1 MRLLEP
7 YGDDALIYI
16 GVELKQGYVGFVD
29 GEEDKNIK
37 DKYMFVLKSD
47 ALNDWY
53 KGDIMEL
60 GGGSLM
66 SEKRFEF
73 YSDEYLIGVLDTV
86 TGRTLNSF
94 EIVDCLNEQQAEID
108 DLKEENEQLR
118 QANRTLGDNLKQEEE
133 ENVNEYN
140 ALLKENEQLKE
151 ENEDFRQRIKELQRS
166 REYWIQDNNRLTKKN
181 NELIAKIDFLERVID
196 GDV

>member
-1 MRLLEP
+1 MCLTEQRTKKLTKKELMRLLEP

-60 GGGSLM
+60 GG
-66 SEKRFEF
+66 EF
-73 YSDEYLIGVLDTV
+73 DE
-86 TGRTLNSF
+86 
-94 EIVDCLNEQQAEID
+94 
-108 DLKEENEQLR
+108 
-118 QANRTLGDNLKQEEE
+118 
-133 ENVNEYN
+133 
-140 ALLKENEQLKE
+140 
-151 ENEDFRQRIKELQRS
+151 
-166 REYWIQDNNRLTKKN
+166 
-181 NELIAKIDFLERVID
+181 
-196 GDV
+196 